1 MALTTILTSIPN
13 HPTVTLS
20 AIPEFNMS
28 VTPVNLDVLLFD
40 EVTQQY
46 QAKHFMDYAQIT
58 IQGGT
63 F

>member
-1 MALTTILTSIPN
+1 MAPMTILTSIPN
-13 HPTVTLS
+13 RPTVTLS
-20 AIPEFNMS
+20 EIPEFNVA
-28 VTPVNLDVLLFD
+28 VTPVNHDVLLFD
-40 EVTQQY
+40 EVTQKF

>member
-1 MALTTILTSIPN
+1 MAPVTILTSIPN

-20 AIPEFNMS
+20 DVPEFNMS

-40 EVTQQY
+40 EVTQKF

-58 IQGGT
+58 IQGGS